1 MKVKRGYVKIEI
13 DMEEADLL
21 RNARYLLEEMQDALM
36 ENDVDECNSFSC
48 DVDEAFERLDSLI
61 RYFEDEDL
69 CVEVK

>member
-21 RNARYLLEEMQDALM
+21 RNAKDLLEEIQEALI

-61 RYFEDEDL
+61 RYFEEEDL
-69 CVEVK
+69 CVEVR

>member
-21 RNARYLLEEMQDALM
+21 RNARELLEEMQDALM

-48 DVDEAFERLDSLI
+48 DVDEAVERLDNLI
-61 RYFEDEDL
+61 RSFEDEDL